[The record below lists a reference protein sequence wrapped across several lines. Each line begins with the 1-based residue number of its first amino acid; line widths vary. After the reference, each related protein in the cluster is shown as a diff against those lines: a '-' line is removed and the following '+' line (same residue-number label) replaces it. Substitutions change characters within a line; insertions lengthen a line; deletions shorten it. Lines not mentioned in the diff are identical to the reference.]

1 MVAEVASAL
10 MASHPPIKV
19 FYYHYH
25 NSIRSELA
33 DLSAAVTALEDAPSV
48 NAAES
53 LVSLKRRV
61 AFLDQV
67 YSIHS
72 SVEDEV
78 TCICA
83 QAPALMFEG
92 FKYTERFLKASRS
105 VRTSPEYAVT
115 LQVVYPALDL
125 KVKNVTHAYSVEH
138 EDEVRDS
145 CQCARV
151 SPGLML

>member
-1 MVAEVASAL
+1 MVAEVASPL
-10 MASHPPIKV
+10 MVSHPPIKV

-78 TCICA
+78 TYT
-83 QAPALMFEG
+83 APTDLHDS
-92 FKYTERFLKASRS
+92 LKASNIILALS
-105 VRTSPEYAVT
+105 T
-115 LQVVYPALDL
+115 LSPAL
-125 KVKNVTHAYSVEH
+125 
-138 EDEVRDS
+138 
-145 CQCARV
+145 
-151 SPGLML
+151 

>member
-1 MVAEVASAL
+1 MVAEVASPL
-10 MASHPPIKV
+10 MVSHPPIKV

-78 TCICA
+78 LHNCA
-83 QAPALMFEG
+83 HTPALVLEDVGHPFRLPPGVPAFE
-92 FKYTERFLKASRS
+92 
-105 VRTSPEYAVT
+105 
-115 LQVVYPALDL
+115 D
-125 KVKNVTHAYSVEH
+125 
-138 EDEVRDS
+138 
-145 CQCARV
+145 V
-151 SPGLML
+151 S

>member
-1 MVAEVASAL
+1 MM

-78 TCICA
+78 TCISA
-83 QAPALMFEG
+83 QAPASVLE
-92 FKYTERFLKASRS
+92 ASKHNEQGVGSFSTR
-105 VRTSPEYAVT
+105 
-115 LQVVYPALDL
+115 
-125 KVKNVTHAYSVEH
+125 EH
-138 EDEVRDS
+138 
-145 CQCARV
+145 V
-151 SPGLML
+151 S